1 MTRDLK
7 DGSVMFVR
15 SLFRS
20 FITLVSED
28 LSLSSILSL
37 ENKRMLDR
45 AANLMKELDV
55 RKVSPDEIIA

>member
-28 LSLSSILSL
+28 LSLSSFLSL